1 MPVIAGEL
9 RTSTE
14 GAADCS
20 GLDEFSCGDGRI
32 DAEETVEDIVGDYAG
47 GLNSF
52 VTLRVTREL
61 PKGDLVGV
69 AGIEDGGVGYDHPL
83 FQMDDWKDPV
93 YLAVLTLSAA
103 YRGRFVTQDG
113 TPLSHVLM
121 RDALEFLSS
130 QNGGVVPSV
139 QAVIAQEN
147 APSRILAQAFGFE
160 MIPTLGNLLYVR
172 PKGLPLPI
180 NETGQ

>member
-1 MPVIAGEL
+1 MPAIAGEL

-14 GAADCS
+14 DAADCS
-20 GLDEFSCGDGRI
+20 DLDAFSCGDRRI
-32 DAEETVEDIVGDYAG
+32 EAEETVEDIVGEYSN

-52 VTLRVTREL
+52 VILRVTREL
-61 PKGDLVGV
+61 PKGDIVGV
-69 AGIEDGGVGYDHPL
+69 VGIEEGGVGYDHPL

-121 RDALEFLSS
+121 RGALEFLSS
-130 QNGGVVPSV
+130 RNGGVVPSV
-139 QAVIAQEN
+139 QAAIAQEN
-147 APSRILAQAFGFE
+147 TPSRALAKAFGFE
-160 MIPTLGNLLYVR
+160 MMPTLGNLLYVR
-172 PKGLPLPI
+172 PKGRPLP
-180 NETGQ
+180 NQR